1 MVNLNPSVC
10 IYIQLAADPFLQRGR
25 TSEFLQ
31 EGGSAIQEC
40 IVADIFLF
48 YPAGIHTACAVHTLP
63 AASHS
68 FMVEPV
74 APGQIQSVPRP
85 VWVWPHL
92 VEGHWVVME
101 ANSCHAAVSVYSL
114 LPGSRLS
121 PVSAGRELPEA
132 CPTVVQ
138 L

>member
-48 YPAGIHTACAVHTLP
+48 YPAGIHTACAVHTLDRK
-63 AASHS
+63 
-68 FMVEPV
+68 
-74 APGQIQSVPRP
+74 SV
-85 VWVWPHL
+85 V
-92 VEGHWVVME
+92 
-101 ANSCHAAVSVYSL
+101 
-114 LPGSRLS
+114 
-121 PVSAGRELPEA
+121 
-132 CPTVVQ
+132 
-138 L
+138 